1 MPRSVSD
8 SQSRAAGSGAPE
20 GSTSLGGPASAPT
33 APTALAPADPASAPN
48 ASTALAPADPAS
60 APQLAP
66 AGHATPRPVLA
77 LESLVEGVLL
87 KRYKRFLADVELAD
101 GQVVTVHCANTGPM
115 TGVLHPGGRVRLRHA
130 PSPTRKLA
138 WTWEQAETTGAD
150 GRPVWVGINTAL
162 PNRLV
167 RATIEAGYLE
177 PWLGPIAAIRA
188 EVPYGERRRSRIDLL
203 LTPGPGPDGAPPA
216 DPRPIYVEVKNT
228 TWSEGDLAL
237 FPDTVTERGQK
248 HLLELA
254 ALLPT
259 ARAVLLPCLSRADV
273 SRFAPGEA
281 ADPRYG
287 ELFRQALAAGVEVL
301 PCIFEFSG
309 EAVHWLGLA
318 SVLERQPT

>member
-1 MPRSVSD
+1 MP
-8 SQSRAAGSGAPE
+8 
-20 GSTSLGGPASAPT
+20 
-33 APTALAPADPASAPN
+33 
-48 ASTALAPADPAS
+48 
-60 APQLAP
+60 
-66 AGHATPRPVLA
+66 HATATPPQRVLPLEA
-77 LESLVEGVLL
+77 LQEGVLL
-87 KRYKRFLADVELAD
+87 KRYKRFLADVELD
-101 GQVVTVHCANTGPM
+101 SGEVVTAHCANTGPM
-115 TGVLHPGGRVRLRHA
+115 TGVLQVGGRVRLRHA

-138 WTWEQAETTGAD
+138 WSWEQAQVVGAD
-150 GRPVWVGINTAL
+150 GQPVWVGINTAL

-167 RATIEAGYLE
+167 RATIEAGLLE

-188 EVPYGERRRSRIDLL
+188 EVAYGLNRRSRIDLL
-203 LTPGPGPDGAPPA
+203 LTPSAAAA

-228 TWSEGDLAL
+228 TWCAGDLAL

-273 SRFAPGEA
+273 SRFAPGDT

-301 PCIFEFSG
+301 PCRYGFGAEGID
-309 EAVHWLGLA
+309 WLGVA
-318 SVLERQPT
+318 PVQNRQSEP